1 MSLVPRDQMIYGN
14 LNVAGAITSF
24 TNQVSTDPFDELKV
38 VQRSMVIDLKSV
50 FGISVL
56 RDTITTTG
64 SGSVTNAIG
73 IHAIHI
79 CLK

>member
-1 MSLVPRDQMIYGN
+1 MIYGN

-24 TNQVSTDPFDELKV
+24 TNQVSTDPFGELKV

-56 RDTITTTG
+56 
-64 SGSVTNAIG
+64 
-73 IHAIHI
+73 
-79 CLK
+79 